1 MNPTKN
7 INQPKLYKLCE
18 QFVLDVYKT
27 FQFQPQ
33 KLKDFVNLFSQNKKV
48 TTQLVES
55 QMQLVELIQDFPDL
69 VEQLNRLV
77 PEEFKVPKLEADS
90 NEIQEEASELEVQN
104 ALHDLQLKRPYKVDA
119 LIKLIKEIQENR
131 NSRNIDGPMER
142 LRALLSDEEPNLY
155 NMFRKYFRKL
165 WDENAV
171 HREEIPENIPQTM
184 NIPISRMEIEEKE
197 EYKPRPLVKP
207 YETKK
212 FRGGRRGPGRTDLR
226 NSVPIPGA
234 SERIDATTLP
244 PTIRNELYLF
254 EYLRNNL
261 DPTDYDELMKI
272 IYLYSECILSGRE
285 VFAMTKHLFYE
296 NENYFSFFCDI
307 LTAREVSRR
316 RNTTIL
322 KPLGEIDFNSIYL
335 PLYLSL

>member
-7 INQPKLYKLCE
+7 ITQPKLFKLCE

-33 KLKDFVNLFSQNKKV
+33 KLKGFVNLFSQNKKV

-77 PEEFKVPKLEADS
+77 PEEFKVPKLETDN
-90 NEIQEEASELEVQN
+90 NEIQEETSELEIQT
-104 ALHDLQLKRPYKVDA
+104 ALQELQAKRPDKVIS

-131 NSRNIDGPMER
+131 NSRNFDVPLEK
-142 LRALLSDEEPNLY
+142 LSTLLSDEEPSLH
-155 NMFRKYFRKL
+155 NMFKKYFRKL

-171 HREEIPENIPQTM
+171 YREESQE
-184 NIPISRMEIEEKE
+184 PIIEPTVPVTNRMEIEVTE
-197 EYKPRPLVKP
+197 EHKPKP
-207 YETKK
+207 FMKPVEAKK

-226 NSVPIPGA
+226 AMVPPVGA

-261 DPTDYDELMKI
+261 DAENYDELMKL
-272 IYLYSECILSGRE
+272 IYLYSECVLSANE
-285 VFAMTKHLFYE
+285 VFLMTRHLFYE

-307 LTAREVSRR
+307 LHARELTRR

-322 KPLGEIDFNSIYL
+322 KPLGEIDFNST
-335 PLYLSL
+335 